1 VRTGQVEAAARLA
14 AAGLGVTLV
23 PDNIVPA
30 HLAAHTRPLAPPIV
44 RELVAYTR
52 NEWSPQ
58 ARAFLQALRTG
69 DWQRRPRA
77 ALEIT

>member
-1 VRTGQVEAAARLA
+1 
-14 AAGLGVTLV
+14 VTLV

-30 HLAAHTRPLAPPIV
+30 HLAPHVRPLKPAIV
-44 RELVAYTR
+44 RELVAFTR
-52 NEWSPQ
+52 SEWSPQ
-58 ARAFLQALRTG
+58 ARAFLEALRSA